1 MCGQYR
7 QKVKNTNN
15 TSFSLTNEGGFSLAF
30 FLLLSIHHRW
40 LFSPL
45 TFVRFQVLSFHWPS
59 LWKVTILQCYCWI
72 VISSESGQYTVHQQC
87 HCDPCQVLAL
97 AWRISVKSDPLP
109 SPGPDGP
116 AATRSSSI
124 LCVSCWSCGVVE
136 TPAVDET
143 KTEGWTDALT
153 ANGGS
158 VIVCSSAR
166 PAASFSSVYTRYTND
181 VKNVL
186 ILVFY
191 SKNIL

>member
-45 TFVRFQVLSFHWPS
+45 TFVRFQVLTLPLKSNN
-59 LWKVTILQCYCWI
+59 LTVALCYCGI
-72 VISSESGQYTVHQQC
+72 LISSESGQYTVHQQC

-124 LCVSCWSCGVVE
+124 LRVSRWSCGVVE

-166 PAASFSSVYTRYTND
+166 PAASFSSVYTRDTND

>member
-1 MCGQYR
+1 MALFSVNFC
-7 QKVKNTNN
+7 KV
-15 TSFSLTNEGGFSLAF
+15 SGPFLSLTL
-30 FLLLSIHHRW
+30 
-40 LFSPL
+40 PL
-45 TFVRFQVLSFHWPS
+45 KSNNLTVAL
-59 LWKVTILQCYCWI
+59 CYCWI
-72 VISSESGQYTVHQQC
+72 LISSESGQYTVHQQC
-87 HCDPCQVLAL
+87 HCDPCQVLVL

-158 VIVCSSAR
+158 VIVCSSCGVFFFCLYTLHKWRQKR
-166 PAASFSSVYTRYTND
+166 PYPC
-181 VKNVL
+181 VL
-186 ILVFY
+186 QQKHFVMHFDKWKKRCRLSTLTTVLNYRIDLIFF
-191 SKNIL
+191 LF